1 MARYKTQEEIE
12 KEKLLREERYPE
24 LDTSAEDPT
33 AALRNSI
40 ISGASNLLKKSPLYK
55 SLSSNRNP
63 ASIENPTENTLP
75 DNYNQLAQE
84 EANEQDAQYQLSPEM
99 MDYAYK
105 IFPNLN
111 DIVPRQFQQQI
122 PMAPGEINTPFA
134 PITETQAKEQIP
146 TKQEESRSV
155 ASTTPQ
161 ATPQA
166 TPQVTPQATQMEA
179 QSDLLSAPKEPS
191 IEDMMK
197 QAQEEED
204 RALLWKQSAKLRD
217 AVMGAGSGTIIQTDT
232 SLYDELQKR
241 AQRPLKN
248 LLLNQELKDK
258 KEKNDPNSEISKL
271 AKKALTDLGMNLS
284 EFKNVSYAQLEK
296 LYPSLTNAIST
307 KIAADARKEETQ
319 ARKDELSLR
328 KLEKAEAKLEKLDEK
343 TKKEASDHIDFA
355 MRQLNKPYSDYE
367 KGRTDLESAKDIV
380 EKVKLG
386 QITPGASDVTL
397 LYTLIRGLDPASTVR
412 ESEIELS
419 KSAMSLWNKI
429 RQGTENVVEGALLDK
444 DTRKSFGE
452 ILKTIQASREKS
464 FARNK
469 AALVQAGQGKGLDAD
484 ILENSIYPEFDTKSI
499 RSKKPKEKELT
510 PQERLAKLEEIAI
523 RNQARMDE
531 LNSKKGQ

>member
-1 MARYKTQEEIE
+1 
-12 KEKLLREERYPE
+12 
-24 LDTSAEDPT
+24 
-33 AALRNSI
+33 
-40 ISGASNLLKKSPLYK
+40 
-55 SLSSNRNP
+55 
-63 ASIENPTENTLP
+63 
-75 DNYNQLAQE
+75 
-84 EANEQDAQYQLSPEM
+84 
-99 MDYAYK
+99 
-105 IFPNLN
+105 
-111 DIVPRQFQQQI
+111 
-122 PMAPGEINTPFA
+122 
-134 PITETQAKEQIP
+134 
-146 TKQEESRSV
+146 
-155 ASTTPQ
+155 
-161 ATPQA
+161 
-166 TPQVTPQATQMEA
+166 
-179 QSDLLSAPKEPS
+179 
-191 IEDMMK
+191 
-197 QAQEEED
+197 
-204 RALLWKQSAKLRD
+204 
-217 AVMGAGSGTIIQTDT
+217 
-232 SLYDELQKR
+232 
-241 AQRPLKN
+241 
-248 LLLNQELKDK
+248 
-258 KEKNDPNSEISKL
+258 
-271 AKKALTDLGMNLS
+271 
-284 EFKNVSYAQLEK
+284 LEK